1 MYSSIEGTMCANCS
15 HRDVCSLKDQ
25 FIAAQKAVDEVSV
38 NLGCDG
44 NKMSFKRLRDFNWI
58 KRVKLECTNF
68 IEKRTVRETH
78 SIPAI
83 SDGICIRRMEGQ
95 E

>member
-1 MYSSIEGTMCANCS
+1 MYSGMEGTMCTDCS

-58 KRVKLECTNF
+58 KRMKLECTHF
-68 IEKRTVRETH
+68 IPKRTTRDDSVMIGGNSGVR
-78 SIPAI
+78 
-83 SDGICIRRMEGQ
+83 CMEDP